1 MELEEKYLTPTQREK
16 LPYALKA
23 GIIKSKM
30 AKEGKVK
37 LNLPKKPKKMKYSK

>member
-37 LNLPKKPKKMKYSK
+37 AMPKKPKKMKYSK